1 MMDISIRI
9 YTPNWYKEWFLKKFN
24 RLNNNLVY
32 GFNIPF
38 TKADM
43 YIAFNWLHLF
53 GLQINRYEFCISLF
67 TLSLVIVKDYEMTVL

>member
-1 MMDISIRI
+1 MDISVRI
-9 YTPNWYKEWFLKKFN
+9 YTPRWYQNLFLKKFN
-24 RLNNNLVY
+24 RLNLYLLN

-53 GLQINRYEFCISLF
+53 ALQINRYEFCISLF
-67 TLSLVIVKDYEMTVL
+67 TLTLVIVRDYEMTVL